1 MSDKYNFSKHLSQ
14 IVKPVFRQLGFRKKG
29 AIFTKEID
37 GVSYA
42 FDIARS
48 SWNGLPDRPDEL
60 SIHVRVVTT
69 NLNSTVLLHRITN
82 KKFPSRYAP
91 FFQDTL
97 EWTEKSK
104 LMQSFSE
111 TEMNE
116 IDSYLDS
123 ISWKYKKEE
132 ELITIL
138 QELKDQIIKV
148 GVPTISMAESL
159 VNKELDSFDFSNEMR
174 KYSSQLFLSQLKPDS
189 RFPED

>member
-1 MSDKYNFSKHLSQ
+1 
-14 IVKPVFRQLGFRKKG
+14 
-29 AIFTKEID
+29 
-37 GVSYA
+37 
-42 FDIARS
+42 
-48 SWNGLPDRPDEL
+48 
-60 SIHVRVVTT
+60 
-69 NLNSTVLLHRITN
+69 
-82 KKFPSRYAP
+82 
-91 FFQDTL
+91 
-97 EWTEKSK
+97 
-104 LMQSFSE
+104 MQSFSE